1 MTAVRR
7 AGIWNAFTP
16 MARHDR
22 EPGLIIDRAEGNR
35 LIDRDGREYVD
46 GVASIWAI
54 VHGHGHPHIVEAVRR
69 QAGRLQHST
78 LLGAAHTPALE
89 LTGRLA
95 AHVPE
100 GLTRFFYSSDGASAV
115 EAALKMALQYWVN
128 TGRPERRRFAVME
141 MAYHG
146 DTLGAASLGG
156 DGPFRRPYEAAM
168 FEPLRFANPHPRGC
182 GLCSPDSGCS
192 LACLDSLERLL
203 DRHAGEIAAVVV
215 EPRVQGAA
223 GIVVAPEG
231 HLRRIADLCRANDLL
246 LIADEV
252 ATGFGKTGAMFACD
266 LEGVAPDILV
276 LGKGISGGFLP
287 LSATVASDRVYDA
300 FHDPDDYGKTF
311 YHGHTYGGN
320 PIACAAALA
329 SLDIF
334 EGEPVL
340 ARVSRRGSLLGESL
354 RAVLGGHP
362 LVGEIRRQGLMA
374 AVDIAGASG
383 QAGWRA
389 CMKARGARRLR
400 QAHRGHGRGHAP
412 PLHRRERDRA
422 DLRGGEAWARQRRP
436 VHLDPGLTSCARS
449 AAVSSGSV
457 CAGRW

>member
-1 MTAVRR
+1 MTAGPPP
-7 AGIWNAFTP
+7 GIWNAFTP
-16 MARHDR
+16 MARYDS
-22 EPGLIIDRAEGNR
+22 EPRLVIDRAEGNR
-35 LIDRDGREYVD
+35 IIDRDGREYID

-54 VHGHGHPHIVEAVRR
+54 VHGHGHPHIVEAIRR
-69 QAGRLQHST
+69 QAERLQHST
-78 LLGAAHTPALE
+78 LLGAAHSPALE
-89 LTGRLA
+89 LTQRLA
-95 AHVPE
+95 AHVPG

-156 DGPFRRPYEAAM
+156 EGPFRKPYESAM

-182 GLCSPDSGCS
+182 GLCSPEGGCS
-192 LACLDSLERLL
+192 LACVGSLERLL
-203 DRHAGEIAAVVV
+203 DERGGEIAAVIV

-231 HLRRIADLCRANDLL
+231 HLARVADLCRSHGVL

-266 LEGVAPDILV
+266 LEGVSPDIMV
-276 LGKGISGGFLP
+276 LGKGISGGCLP

-300 FHDPDDYGKTF
+300 FHDPDDYGKTLC
-311 YHGHTYGGN
+311 HGHTYGGN

-334 EGEPVL
+334 EHEPVL
-340 ARVSRRGSLLGESL
+340 ARVGDRAAFLGERL
-354 RAVLGGHP
+354 REVLGEHP
-362 LVGEIRRQGLMA
+362 LVGEIRQQGLMA
-374 AVDIAGASG
+374 AVDLVADRASRRPLPASE
-383 QAGWRA
+383 QTGWRA
-389 CMKARGARRLR
+389 CMKARD
-400 QAHRGHGRGHAP
+400 RGVFVRPIGDTVVVMP
-412 PLHRRERDRA
+412 PLSIEE
-422 DLRGGEAWARQRRP
+422 GELSRICEAVRYG
-436 VHLDPGLTSCARS
+436 LDSVARS
-449 AAVSSGSV
+449 TPALG
-457 CAGRW
+457 

>member
-1 MTAVRR
+1 MTAGPPP
-7 AGIWNAFTP
+7 GIWNAFTP
-16 MARHDR
+16 MARYDS
-22 EPGLIIDRAEGNR
+22 EPRLVIDRAEGNR
-35 LIDRDGREYVD
+35 IIDRDGREYID

-54 VHGHGHPHIVEAVRR
+54 VHGHGHPHIVEAIRR
-69 QAGRLQHST
+69 QAERLQHST
-78 LLGAAHTPALE
+78 LLGAAHSPALE
-89 LTGRLA
+89 LTQRLA
-95 AHVPE
+95 AHVPG

-156 DGPFRRPYEAAM
+156 EGPFRKPYESAM

-182 GLCSPDSGCS
+182 RLCSPEGGCS
-192 LACLDSLERLL
+192 LACVESLERLL
-203 DRHAGEIAAVVV
+203 DERGGEIAAVVV

-231 HLRRIADLCRANDLL
+231 HLRRVADLCRSHGVL

-266 LEGVAPDILV
+266 LEGVSPDIMV
-276 LGKGISGGFLP
+276 LGKGISGGCLP
-287 LSATVASDRVYDA
+287 LSATVASEGVYEA
-300 FHDPDDYGKTF
+300 FHDAHDYAKTL

-340 ARVSRRGSLLGESL
+340 ARVGDRAAFLGERL
-354 RAVLGGHP
+354 REVLGEHP

-374 AVDIAGASG
+374 AVDLVADRASRRPLPAST
-383 QAGWRA
+383 QTGWRA
-389 CMKARGARRLR
+389 CMKARD
-400 QAHRGHGRGHAP
+400 RGVFVRPIGDTVVVMP
-412 PLHRRERDRA
+412 PLSIEE
-422 DLRGGEAWARQRRP
+422 GELSQICEAVRYG
-436 VHLDPGLTSCARS
+436 LDSVARS
-449 AAVSSGSV
+449 TPALG
-457 CAGRW
+457 

>member
-1 MTAVRR
+1 MTGPRP

-16 MARHDR
+16 MARYDS
-22 EPGLIIDRAEGNR
+22 EPKLIVDRAEGNR
-35 LIDRDGREYVD
+35 LIDRDGREYID
-46 GVASIWAI
+46 GAASLWAI
-54 VHGHGHPHIVEAVRR
+54 VHGHGHPHIVEAIRR
-69 QAGRLQHST
+69 QAERLQHGT

-89 LTGRLA
+89 LTRRLA
-95 AHVPE
+95 AHVPG

-128 TGRPERRRFAVME
+128 SGRPGRRRFAVME
-141 MAYHG
+141 SAYHG

-156 DGPFRRPYEAAM
+156 EGPFRKPYEAAM
-168 FEPLRFANPHPRGC
+168 FEPLRFPNPRPPGC
-182 GLCSPDSGCS
+182 SLCSPESGCS
-192 LACLDSLERLL
+192 LACLDPLERLL
-203 DRHAGEIAAVVV
+203 EERAGEIAAVVV

-231 HLRRIADLCRANDLL
+231 HLRRIAGLCRAHDVL

-252 ATGFGKTGAMFACD
+252 ATGFGRTGAMFACD
-266 LEGVAPDILV
+266 LEEVGPDIMV
-276 LGKGISGGFLP
+276 LGKGISGGCLP

-300 FHDPDDYGKTF
+300 FHDPDDYGKTL

-340 ARVSRRGSLLGESL
+340 ERVAARASFLGAMLGET
-354 RAVLGGHP
+354 LGGHP
-362 LVGEIRRQGLMA
+362 LAGEIRQQGLMA
-374 AVDIAGASG
+374 AVDVVSPCG

-389 CMKARGARRLR
+389 CMKARD
-400 QAHRGHGRGHAP
+400 HGVFVRPIGNTIVVMP
-412 PLHRRERDRA
+412 PLSIEETELARICEAVRHGLDSVARA
-422 DLRGGEAWARQRRP
+422 APALG
-436 VHLDPGLTSCARS
+436 
-449 AAVSSGSV
+449 
-457 CAGRW
+457 

>member
-1 MTAVRR
+1 MTAGPPP
-7 AGIWNAFTP
+7 GIWNAFTP
-16 MARHDR
+16 MARYDS
-22 EPGLIIDRAEGNR
+22 EPRLVIDRAEGNR
-35 LIDRDGREYVD
+35 IIDRDGREYID

-54 VHGHGHPHIVEAVRR
+54 VHGHGHPHIVEAIRR
-69 QAGRLQHST
+69 QAERLQHST
-78 LLGAAHTPALE
+78 LLGAAHSPALE
-89 LTGRLA
+89 LTQRLA
-95 AHVPE
+95 AHVPG

-156 DGPFRRPYEAAM
+156 EGAFRKPYESAM

-182 GLCSPDSGCS
+182 GLCSPEGGCS
-192 LACLDSLERLL
+192 LACVGSLERLL
-203 DRHAGEIAAVVV
+203 DERGGEIAAVVV

-231 HLRRIADLCRANDLL
+231 HLARVADLCRSHGVL

-266 LEGVAPDILV
+266 LEGVSPDIMV
-276 LGKGISGGFLP
+276 LGKGISGGCLP
-287 LSATVASDRVYDA
+287 LSATVASEGVYEA
-300 FHDPDDYGKTF
+300 FHDAHDYAKTL

-334 EGEPVL
+334 EREPVL
-340 ARVSRRGSLLGESL
+340 ARVGDRAACLGERL
-354 RAVLGGHP
+354 REVLGEHP
-362 LVGEIRRQGLMA
+362 LVGEIRQQGLMA
-374 AVDIAGASG
+374 AVDLVADRCSRRPLPASE
-383 QAGWRA
+383 QTGWRA
-389 CMKARGARRLR
+389 CMKARD
-400 QAHRGHGRGHAP
+400 RGVFVRPIGDTVVVMP
-412 PLHRRERDRA
+412 PLSIEE
-422 DLRGGEAWARQRRP
+422 GELSQICEAVRYG
-436 VHLDPGLTSCARS
+436 LDSVARS
-449 AAVSSGSV
+449 TPALG
-457 CAGRW
+457 